1 MIGAGLDP
9 GYVYLSLEVDR
20 RVLPL
25 RRGAGGA
32 ASALDNLWQ
41 RRVAPVL
48 ALSRSHRRPRW
59 RRSVGT
65 GNANSVDSVNFELW
79 PGRYLWGYPF
89 TAIAVAALIGVLLVY
104 ERDRIDTRVRFTAP
118 LLGLVCGWL
127 QPWQGATA
135 IVILL
140 VAEAI
145 HYRRRP
151 GNVSL
156 LVLTVVATGAPLL
169 YYVYMSRKDAS
180 WELFTT
186 LNRGDLYS
194 WFAVAAAIGL
204 LGVPAVLAYRHVGDT
219 FQAVAVRVWP
229 VAAIAVYAAMGITNK
244 GTLPGHAL
252 QGLTVPLAVLAVV
265 GFATVQFDLPRVA
278 LAGLVLVLVGVLVV
292 PGILRELHDARA
304 VVTNANSPFFVKDN
318 EHDALEYLADKD
330 EPGGVIAPVALGQV
344 VPGLTARNTWVGL
357 PSWTPDYALRVG
369 VVDLLFSGK
378 FGAAGGPAGRRRQ
391 RRPFRALGLC
401 PSRRRPR
408 RRIAPDP
415 DLHAALRLR
424 DRLRGRAQGTASC
437 CEGAMTETRRWF
449 FVHVQKTAGT
459 ASGGDSNNSSR
470 RTPCTRGRAT
480 ATRRAAPCRSITS
493 STVGVRAASRSAS

>member
-1 MIGAGLDP
+1 
-9 GYVYLSLEVDR
+9 
-20 RVLPL
+20 
-25 RRGAGGA
+25 
-32 ASALDNLWQ
+32 
-41 RRVAPVL
+41 
-48 ALSRSHRRPRW
+48 
-59 RRSVGT
+59 
-65 GNANSVDSVNFELW
+65 
-79 PGRYLWGYPF
+79 
-89 TAIAVAALIGVLLVY
+89 
-104 ERDRIDTRVRFTAP
+104 
-118 LLGLVCGWL
+118 
-127 QPWQGATA
+127 
-135 IVILL
+135 
-140 VAEAI
+140 
-145 HYRRRP
+145 
-151 GNVSL
+151 
-156 LVLTVVATGAPLL
+156 VLTVVATGVPLL
-169 YYVYMSRKDAS
+169 YYAYMSRKDAS

-304 VVTNANSPFFVKDN
+304 VATNANSPFFVKDN

-378 FGAAGGPAGRRRQ
+378 FAPPAAQQVVGDSGARFVLSDCAHRGV
-391 RRPFRALGLC
+391 
-401 PSRRRPR
+401 
-408 RRIAPDP
+408 
-415 DLHAALRLR
+415 DLSAALRPILISTQR
-424 DRLRGRAQGTASC
+424 FGCATVYEVVPRG
-437 CEGAMTETRRWF
+437 
-449 FVHVQKTAGT
+449 
-459 ASGGDSNNSSR
+459 
-470 RTPCTRGRAT
+470 P
-480 ATRRAAPCRSITS
+480 RAAA
-493 STVGVRAASRSAS
+493 RAR